1 MSKHTKL
8 LYGWLLAILFLF
20 SSCLNSTSSQRT
32 PIPPSESDV
41 SESSASWQKDLL
53 PYAGKPNVS
62 VHGGLPFFTPDE
74 ISTEDFEKYGDLDE
88 FGRCTAAFANICPD
102 TMPQEERESIGA
114 VKPTGWHTVKY
125 DLISDQY
132 LYNRCHLIGYQL
144 AGENANEKNLITGTR
159 YLNIEGML
167 PLENLVAD
175 YVSETG
181 NHVLY
186 RVTPYFQDEN
196 LVASGVLIEAY
207 SVEDCGFGICFNKYC
222 YNVQP
227 GIWIDYATGESGID
241 ESWDPHA
248 SFRSDPE
255 YDYIC
260 NSNTMKFH
268 KPDCTSV
275 SDMNDKNKE
284 YFKGK
289 RSELIDKG
297 YLPCGRCHP

>member
-1 MSKHTKL
+1 MNKRTIILS
-8 LYGWLLAILFLF
+8 GWLLTAFLLF
-20 SSCLNSTSSQRT
+20 SSCLGYKPSQT
-32 PIPPSESDV
+32 QTISPPENEISIHSAVWQES
-41 SESSASWQKDLL
+41 LL
-53 PYAGKPNVS
+53 PYTGEPSVS
-62 VHGGLPFFTPDE
+62 VNKGLPFFETDE
-74 ISTEDFEKYGDLDE
+74 ISTEAFEEYSDLDE
-88 FGRCTAAFANICPD
+88 FGRCSTAFANICPD
-102 TMPQEERESIGA
+102 IMPEKERESIGA
-114 VKPTGWHTVKY
+114 VKPSGWHTVKY

-167 PLENLVAD
+167 PFENLVAD
-175 YVSETG
+175 YVKETG

-207 SVEDCGFGICFNKYC
+207 SVEDCGSGICFNEYC

-241 ESWDPHA
+241 ESWNSQKA
-248 SFRSDPE
+248 FLSGSE
-255 YDYIC
+255 YDYVC
-260 NSNTMKFH
+260 NTNTMKFH

-275 SDMNDKNKE
+275 LDMNEKNKK
-284 YFKGK
+284 YFNGK
-289 RSELIDKG
+289 RNELIAEG
-297 YLPCGRCHP
+297 YLPCGRCRP